1 MNNSKKH
8 LALLSVLLCLLLIRL
23 FGLHTG
29 GALAERLSDRHLFL
43 PDVSLHTQPDGRDQR
58 GNRGQHDG
66 TERRLPA

>member
-8 LALLSVLLCLLLIRL
+8 LALLSCFALPSFDRL

-43 PDVSLHTQPDGRDQR
+43 PDVSLHTQFNRRDQR